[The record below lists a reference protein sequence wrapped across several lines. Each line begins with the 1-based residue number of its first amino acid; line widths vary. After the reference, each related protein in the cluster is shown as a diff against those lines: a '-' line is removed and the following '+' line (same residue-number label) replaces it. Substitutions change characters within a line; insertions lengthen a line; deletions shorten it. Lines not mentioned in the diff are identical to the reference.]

1 MRRQIDGASTE
12 HCDRVRSARWMLRR
26 SAMCPIDP
34 SPHGGEILHERPER
48 KFPQPAADGE
58 HGDSERELRHRG
70 EAAGEADIAQR
81 PSLPEQPQQMAVD
94 IEDEEADPVID
105 SGPGIADGVDGA
117 GRRG

>member
-1 MRRQIDGASTE
+1 
-12 HCDRVRSARWMLRR
+12 
-26 SAMCPIDP
+26 MCPIDP
-34 SPHGGEILHERPER
+34 SPHGGEILHERPDR

-58 HGDSERELRHRG
+58 
-70 EAAGEADIAQR
+70 AAGEPDIAQR

-94 IEDEEADPVID
+94 IEDEEADPVVD